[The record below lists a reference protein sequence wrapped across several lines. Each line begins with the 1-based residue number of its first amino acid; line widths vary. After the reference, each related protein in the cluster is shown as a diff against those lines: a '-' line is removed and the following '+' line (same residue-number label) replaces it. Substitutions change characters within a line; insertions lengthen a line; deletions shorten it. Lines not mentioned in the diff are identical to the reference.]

1 MLEVD
6 VLVEGDVDSGG
17 EVCPYSRLMP
27 GFTVLRHCLLQ
38 KLETMGLKDELYY
51 ATCPVTG
58 YAEHFRECPDYI
70 KAQKEKLNP
79 DNIPRNT

>member
-1 MLEVD
+1 MLGVD
-6 VLVEGDVDSGG
+6 VLEEDDVDSD
-17 EVCPYSRLMP
+17 VCPYSRLMP

-38 KLETMGLKDELYY
+38 KLVTMGLKGELYY

-79 DNIPRNT
+79 ENIPRNP

>member
-1 MLEVD
+1 M
-6 VLVEGDVDSGG
+6 
-17 EVCPYSRLMP
+17 RA
-27 GFTVLRHCLLQ
+27 RLLQ

-79 DNIPRNT
+79 ENIPGTP

>member
-1 MLEVD
+1 MEVD
-6 VLVEGDVDSGG
+6 VLVEGDVDSGD
-17 EVCPYSRLMP
+17 EVCPYSRLLP

-38 KLETMGLKDELYY
+38 NLVTRGLKGEVYY
-51 ATCPVTG
+51 ATCSVTR

-79 DNIPRNT
+79 ENIPGNP